1 MTRSL
6 VCVIVL
12 TTASAVMLQG
22 NKGKQQAMEKEM
34 FTDKIN
40 PIRKVVGMLED
51 MRGEL
56 ERETEQEGEL
66 FEKAMC
72 ACEAGESDLNKVIAD
87 STAEAARLSSQIDE
101 ESAQQASVTQA
112 LK

>member
-1 MTRSL
+1 M
-6 VCVIVL
+6 
-12 TTASAVMLQG
+12 ASAFISKRGMH
-22 NKGKQQAMEKEM
+22 KQQSIEAEM
-34 FTDKIN
+34 FSDKVN

-72 ACEAGESDLNKVIAD
+72 ACESGEKDLNKVIAD
-87 STAEAARLSSQIDE
+87 STAEVARLNSQIEE

-112 LK
+112 LKEHYAN